1 MRFAACSYVLLV
13 LFLMGCGTQN
23 TLETGDLPSNPDSN
37 AVSKVAS
44 EASTPKRDYPKLLG
58 SMVPQEYD
66 FAESEVGPIVA
77 EGDLNADSLPDVVF
91 LVQNLE
97 EEMPK
102 SLVLVAYQAPDG
114 KFIRGES
121 SGNFGPE
128 PLTYLDPEFFSIQNQ
143 VLHINYQSM
152 RWEIELKFRKEAKYG
167 DLRLIGTESFSY
179 GNAVGDGAGGTST
192 NFLTGQR
199 IANYKHVDM
208 ETGIEK
214 QMPERREVVSTQLVP
229 LHGFNDDNVY
239 QLQ

>member
-1 MRFAACSYVLLV
+1 
-13 LFLMGCGTQN
+13 
-23 TLETGDLPSNPDSN
+23 
-37 AVSKVAS
+37 
-44 EASTPKRDYPKLLG
+44 
-58 SMVPQEYD
+58 
-66 FAESEVGPIVA
+66 
-77 EGDLNADSLPDVVF
+77 
-91 LVQNLE
+91 
-97 EEMPK
+97 
-102 SLVLVAYQAPDG
+102 
-114 KFIRGES
+114 
-121 SGNFGPE
+121 
-128 PLTYLDPEFFSIQNQ
+128 
-143 VLHINYQSM
+143 M

-214 QMPERREVVSTQLVP
+214 QMPERREGGFHPPSP